1 MPYIVAHLSLRGHG
15 PEFTA
20 VASVL
25 ISLIVAWLVDRVLL
39 RHERRVSDV
48 LTPAT
53 DTRLRI
59 LRRVTSTAIIVT
71 GVAIGLTQ
79 FAAVNK
85 AAAALLASGAIAAA
99 VLGFAAR
106 QTLANA
112 IAGILIAVAQPLR
125 IGDLVT
131 FEGETGIVE
140 DVRLT
145 YTFLRT
151 SDDVRIVIPN
161 ERIASG
167 VLRNASIVSPTVG
180 VQASLWLA
188 RDADAGAVVAT
199 LARELPDSKPRIA
212 EVSTE
217 GVRIVLS
224 GEATSAADRDRHL
237 GELLGDALRVTRTT
251 TPSVGRATDAD
262 GEVPS

>member
-1 MPYIVAHLSLRGHG
+1 MPYMVAQTYLERHSH
-15 PEFTA
+15 EFTA
-20 VASVL
+20 IASVL
-25 ISLIVAWLVDRVLL
+25 ISLVLAWVVDRLL
-39 RHERRVSDV
+39 IRHERRVSDV

-53 DTRLRI
+53 GTRLRI

-71 GVAIGLTQ
+71 GVAIALTQ
-79 FAAVNK
+79 FAAVNR

-106 QTLANA
+106 QTLANG

-131 FEGETGIVE
+131 FEGETGTVE

-151 SDDVRIVIPN
+151 ADDVRIVIPN

-180 VQASLWLA
+180 VQASLWLP
-188 RDADAGAVVAT
+188 RDADAHAVVAT
-199 LARELPDSKPRIA
+199 LARELPDSRPRIA
-212 EVSTE
+212 EVSPD
-217 GVRIVLS
+217 GVRVVLS
-224 GEATSAADRDRHL
+224 AAAASATDRERCH
-237 GELLGDALRVTRTT
+237 GELLDQALAATRRTT
-251 TPSVGRATDAD
+251 DAH
-262 GEVPS
+262 GEPQT